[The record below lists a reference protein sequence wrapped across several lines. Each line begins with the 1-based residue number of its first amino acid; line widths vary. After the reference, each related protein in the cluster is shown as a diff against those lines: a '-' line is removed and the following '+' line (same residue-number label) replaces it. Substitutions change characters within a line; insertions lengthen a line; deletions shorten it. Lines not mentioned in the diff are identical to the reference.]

1 MLGLSSSN
9 NRVFVY
15 EVAGLHQTDLN
26 NNYQIR
32 NSSNAFI
39 QVPYHRMN
47 DEMQRINRL
56 GGKIIAI
63 QPLAE
68 HLT

>member
-1 MLGLSSSN
+1 MLGLTSSN
-9 NRVFVY
+9 SRVFVY
-15 EVAGLHQTDLN
+15 EVAGLQTDLN
-26 NNYQIR
+26 NSYQIR

-56 GGKIIAI
+56 GGKIVAI

-68 HLT
+68 HLQ